1 MPLLKKTY
9 TSKDYWNLPDG
20 QRAELIDGQFYNM
33 APPSRIHQEI
43 SYQIS
48 RFLGNYIESNGGKCR
63 VYPAPFAVNLDA
75 DDKDWVEPDISVI
88 CDPNKLTDRGCSGAP
103 DLIFEIVSPSSRR
116 MDYNIKNALY
126 AQSGIREYWII
137 DPVKERVTVYHYED
151 DAAPVIYTFTQ
162 NVPVGIY
169 PGLTLRIADLIG
181 QIYVLQFLL
190 SPHDCLFGSHVAIFY
205 LNTMRKI
212 REGIKKW
219 NRHLSLQ
226 ICSDYL

>member
-1 MPLLKKTY
+1 MPLLKKSY

-126 AQSGIREYWII
+126 AQSGIREYWIV

-151 DAAPVIYTFTQ
+151 GCRACYLYVYSECACWDLSGTDAPYCGFDWLDILKVSEM
-162 NVPVGIY
+162 G
-169 PGLTLRIADLIG
+169 
-181 QIYVLQFLL
+181 
-190 SPHDCLFGSHVAIFY
+190 
-205 LNTMRKI
+205 K
-212 REGIKKW
+212 
-219 NRHLSLQ
+219 
-226 ICSDYL
+226 